1 MSFYKLKNKDMIIS
15 DIRSNE
21 VKKEVYAKFDDRE
34 NKNSLPDLPE
44 NSELKEDLLN
54 EIKFKKAL
62 FIKITAIIFYSDNLL
77 PESKSPPLVNY
88 SLPFSEYPNII
99 FENDII
105 RNFFENICITF
116 RSSLDILTHL
126 LYTKVKSLPKL
137 PKKPNGELDPNG
149 EYKGFRRSSDPK
161 KDTLKILEK
170 DALTLYTVFQ
180 KNRAWIN
187 QLCDYR
193 DTIVHKRG
201 HIDINYWTKIQDN
214 QSITWIAPSLDTGEP
229 LELFT
234 TKTRNDIL
242 SFYKEILDE
251 YDKIEY
257 LER

>member
-105 RNFFENICITF
+105 RNFFENICIAF

-126 LYTKVKSLPKL
+126 FSLKVKSIPKI
-137 PKKPNGELDPNG
+137 PKNIEENYQGFK
-149 EYKGFRRSSDPK
+149 KGK
-161 KDTLKILEK
+161 KESEWTVSKLEK
-170 DALTLYTVFQ
+170 EAPTLYAIFQ
-180 KNRAWIN
+180 KNIDWIDE
-187 QLCDYR
+187 LCNYR
-193 DTIVHKRG
+193 DIIIHKQG
-201 HIDINYWTKIQDN
+201 YLDINYWTKIQDN
-214 QSITWIAPSLDTGEP
+214 QSITWLAPTLDNEESI
-229 LELFT
+229 ELFT
-234 TKTRNDIL
+234 IKIRNDII

>member
-1 MSFYKLKNKDMIIS
+1 MRYKIDFDKLIIS
-15 DIRSNE
+15 DIRFNE
-21 VKKEVYAKFDDRE
+21 VKKEVYAKFDDLV
-34 NKNSLPDLPE
+34 NKSYSLDLPE

-105 RNFFENICITF
+105 RNFFENICIAF

-126 LYTKVKSLPKL
+126 FSLKVKSIPKI
-137 PKKPNGELDPNG
+137 PKNIEDNYQGFK
-149 EYKGFRRSSDPK
+149 KGK
-161 KDTLKILEK
+161 KKSEWTISKLEK
-170 DALTLYTVFQ
+170 EAPTLYAIFQ
-180 KNRAWIN
+180 KHIDWIDK
-187 QLCDYR
+187 LCNYR
-193 DTIVHKRG
+193 DMIIHKQG
-201 HIDINYWTKIQDN
+201 YLDINNWIKVQNN
-214 QSITWIAPSLDTGEP
+214 QSITWLAPTLDNEESI
-229 LELFT
+229 ELFT
-234 TKTRNDIL
+234 IKIRNDII

>member
-1 MSFYKLKNKDMIIS
+1 MRYKIYFDKLIIS
-15 DIRSNE
+15 DVRFGS
-21 VKKEVYAKFDDRE
+21 
-34 NKNSLPDLPE
+34 
-44 NSELKEDLLN
+44 LKEDSLYPVFENLIN
-54 EIKFKKAL
+54 SDPFSSNHEIKKSL
-62 FIKITAIIFYSDNLL
+62 FIKLSKIFVYIDLVL
-77 PESKSPPLVNY
+77 PELKSPPIINY
-88 SLPFSEYPNII
+88 SLPFETFPKTT

-105 RNFFENICITF
+105 KNLFEDICITF

-137 PKKPNGELDPNG
+137 PKKPNGALDPNG
-149 EYKGFRRSSDPK
+149 KYKGFRRSSDPK

-170 DALTLYTVFQ
+170 DAPVLYTVFQ

-214 QSITWIAPSLDTGEP
+214 QSITWIAPSLDKGEP

-234 TKTRNDIL
+234 IKIRNDII
-242 SFYKEILDE
+242 SFYKEILDK

>member
-1 MSFYKLKNKDMIIS
+1 MRYKIDFDKLIIS
-15 DIRSNE
+15 DIR
-21 VKKEVYAKFDDRE
+21 FD
-34 NKNSLPDLPE
+34 S
-44 NSELKEDLLN
+44 LKEDALYQSFENLIN
-54 EIKFKKAL
+54 SDPFSSNHEIKKSL
-62 FIKITAIIFYSDNLL
+62 FIKLSKIFVYIELIL
-77 PESKSPPLVNY
+77 PELKSHPIINY
-88 SLPFSEYPNII
+88 SLPSESSPKTT

-105 RNFFENICITF
+105 KNLFEDICITF